1 MQINGAEQQQRGHV
15 LLLAGDI
22 AARRRSVQ
30 VMPSANLAA
39 LSVVP
44 VPVLLGSDLPSD
56 TTYLDG
62 IHDQNAL
69 QVRLRA
75 AAATPGP
82 LLVYLSGRLTTDR
95 RGQSLYLALPGT
107 TAATAR
113 YAALPWEWL
122 GIELRTRPP
131 GLTTVLFD
139 LAADKTAWPLLQ
151 EYGTLPAATNAEVF
165 GVIAPPGFPGTE
177 TGVSTYTRAWIEQL
191 RRNPDRP
198 TNSRLH
204 ALTVGT
210 AALPPGA
217 LVIPFAP
224 EINAAPSYDEPAAH
238 PPKSNLQRLLAGDT
252 SVLPRRRTEEPAEVA
267 PGLNRMPSPP
277 PPQFDYPAPTPQPQ
291 HHAPPGP
298 VPAAAQHQQ
307 PVPQFPAPTPR
318 PQAPAEAPAAPLYDE
333 AARGAAPAHQHRTEP
348 VQQPVRAPHPHPAP
362 AAPQPYVPQQTPAP
376 APQPV
381 PVPQPVPAQQDPRPH
396 IHALSEAGQHR
407 EAARLAQAWEQHTLQ
422 THGIDSP
429 QATQWVEIRADLAKR
444 EGNYQLAT
452 QLWIASGRTRL
463 AHQSPDAPE
472 VLAAA
477 QSAHHCWTQMRD
489 PRQARECGP
498 ELISLLRAL
507 PSLDRRHLSM
517 AQQRLEFLHN
527 TPSGR

>member
-1 MQINGAEQQQRGHV
+1 MQIDGAEQQRRGHV

-22 AARRRSVQ
+22 AARRRNVQ
-30 VMPSANLAA
+30 VMPSVNLAA

-44 VPVLLGSDLPSD
+44 VPVLLGSDVPSD

-75 AAATPGP
+75 AAASPGP

-107 TAATAR
+107 TVATAR
-113 YAALPWEWL
+113 YTALPWEWL
-122 GIELRTRPP
+122 GTELRIRPP

-139 LAADKTAWPLLQ
+139 LAADRTAWPLLQ
-151 EYGTLPAATNAEVF
+151 DYGTLPAAADAEMF
-165 GVIAPPGFPGTE
+165 GVIAPPGFSGTE

-204 ALTVGT
+204 AQTVGT

-217 LVIPFAP
+217 LVIPLAR
-224 EINAAPSYDEPAAH
+224 ELGAAPSYDEPAAH
-238 PPKSNLQRLLAGDT
+238 PPKSNLRRLLAGDT
-252 SVLPRRRTEEPAEVA
+252 SPLPGRRRLEEPAEAA
-267 PGLNRMPSPP
+267 PALERMPSPLPPQSDDPAP
-277 PPQFDYPAPTPQPQ
+277 PPQPKSPTPAPQ

-298 VPAAAQHQQ
+298 PPAATQHQQ
-307 PVPQFPAPTPR
+307 PAPQSSVPGPRTPA
-318 PQAPAEAPAAPLYDE
+318 QIPAAPACDE
-333 AARGAAPAHQHRTEP
+333 AARGVVAIHHHRPEP
-348 VQQPVRAPHPHPAP
+348 VQQPVRAPHPYPAQT
-362 AAPQPYVPQQTPAP
+362 APEPRTHVSQQAP
-376 APQPV
+376 GT
-381 PVPQPVPAQQDPRPH
+381 VPQPVPAQQQDPRPH

-407 EAARLAQAWEQHTLQ
+407 EASRLAHVWEQHALQ
-422 THGIDSP
+422 AHGVDSP
-429 QATQWVEIRADLAKR
+429 QATEWVEIRADLAKR

-452 QLWIASGRTRL
+452 QLWIAAGRTRL
-463 AHQSPDAPE
+463 VHQSPDAPE
-472 VLAAA
+472 LLGVA
-477 QSAHHCWTQMRD
+477 QNAHHCWTQMRNPD
-489 PRQARECGP
+489 QARECGP

-507 PSLDRRHLSM
+507 PSLDGRHLSM
-517 AQQRLEFLHN
+517 AQERLEFL
-527 TPSGR
+527 SR